1 MELDWRGGGALTHAR
16 DDLALQPELILET
29 SGEIADA
36 AFAVAADVGCRSDA
50 VEHVAACE

>member
-1 MELDWRGGGALTHAR
+1 VLTH
-16 DDLALQPELILET
+16 DGDNLALQPELILET
-29 SGEIADA
+29 SGEIADP